1 MSANKDWIMEIKDRS
16 AGGLNG
22 AARPRLF
29 TFFKSGQSI
38 QGQDGTIQRLGGKGV
53 IAMSHPR
60 ISKRSDSRDGQIESK
75 TPESIGHVAFEK
87 IFMHLLNKL
96 T

>member
-1 MSANKDWIMEIKDRS
+1 MSANKDWIMYIEDKS

-22 AARPRLF
+22 AARTRFF

-38 QGQDGTIQRLGGKGV
+38 QCQDRTIQRLGGEGV
-53 IAMSHPR
+53 IAVSHSR
-60 ISKRSDSRDGQIESK
+60 ISRRSDSRDGQIESK
-75 TPESIGHVAFEK
+75 TPDTIGRVAFEK
-87 IFMHLLNKL
+87 IFRHLLNKL